1 MTSKETKRDT
11 EYSPEND
18 SGGEQ
23 FLTIYND
30 DIHTFDFVIE
40 ALIEVCGHDYMQAA
54 QCTVIAHYKGSCD
67 VRKGNLKNLTPQMEA
82 LLERGLYASIN

>member
-1 MTSKETKRDT
+1 MTSKGTKRNP

-18 SGGEQ
+18 SGGDQ

-30 DIHTFDFVIE
+30 DEHTFDFVIE
-40 ALIEVCGHDYMQAA
+40 ALIDICGHEYMQAA
-54 QCTVIAHYKGSCD
+54 QCTIIAHYKGSCD
-67 VRKGNLKNLTPQMEA
+67 VRKGTRKNLAPQMEA